1 MSRFRST
8 ATAALFAGLLAP
20 ALALAEAPGVAFGAA
35 LKKKDGKAA
44 AKLVTKDTKYGA
56 DGKEA
61 PIGAPTDKFL
71 TGLFKTLEKT
81 FKDENPEKYDCSQ
94 TGRELG
100 FIATSISETNSS
112 LADWIR
118 SIPESYC
125 TGTEPGEPSFYLTKR
140 IDLDVPHAIIVV
152 ESGGETPALVGFY
165 HF

>member
-1 MSRFRST
+1 MSRYRASI
-8 ATAALFAGLLAP
+8 ATVLFAGLLTP
-20 ALALAEAPGVAFGAA
+20 MLALAEAPAVAFGAA

-56 DGKEA
+56 DGKDA
-61 PIGAPTDKFL
+61 SLGSPADKFL

-81 FKDENPEKYDCSQ
+81 FKDENPEKYDCTQ

-100 FIATSISETNSS
+100 FIATSIADTNSS

-125 TGTEPGEPSFYLTKR
+125 TGSEPAEPSFYLTKR
-140 IDLDVPHAIIVV
+140 IDLDVPHAVIVV
-152 ESGGETPALVGFY
+152 ESGGDSPALVGFY